1 MRLRKLKEAQRHDIN
16 HSSACCDFVF
26 LGFHVYKSNGYSHS
40 SRFADWNCVDR
51 ILCCDGCN
59 YHDHYGMK
67 KVTTQ
72 TNQQIY
78 SASGSKLLNLLLY
91 KPVGTSGKNNVYIYD
106 KKQSQKTPSHT
117 KADEYTYNK
126 IKTTNSQTAAVTTN
140 TTRWEYKNDFYA
152 DLFMWSGMNHKIV
165 KRVNTFYIP
174 RTWLK
179 LSVSQ
184 ATKLEKLMKS
194 SAFKTQMTG
203 QGKQYVETELKAA
216 MMKDPQMTAAQQAKL
231 ASHLQQQFE
240 IQALKQAIK

>member
-1 MRLRKLKEAQRHDIN
+1 MILIILVLAAIL
-16 HSSACCDFVF
+16 FF
-26 LGFHVYKSNGYSHS
+26 LAFMFTNRMGT
-40 SRFADWNCVDR
+40 R
-51 ILCCDGCN
+51 ILAVSLTGIVLIGSCVVMVAN

-106 KKQSQKTPSHT
+106 RKQSQKTPSHT

-184 ATKLEKLMKS
+184 APKLEKLMKS
-194 SAFKTQMTG
+194 SAFKTQMTE